1 MAYSSSSS
9 NANSKV
15 HTCSTEC
22 EQSYAQLKKL
32 YDTQREQLGDASI
45 EIQAYTQALKKVEA
59 QLVAHQKNQLW
70 YEEKIR
76 FMKIDLDDKTDVLT
90 YHKKLLAEA
99 VKEKEELK
107 TKLESFE
114 TSSKSLN
121 TLLNSQLSANDK
133 AGFGHNGAK
142 ESKVSETITSVSK
155 VKTNDEIVVKP
166 KEVTKTVKPSFEKIE
181 SVNARNETVRQ
192 AENPRKNNKSPRGN
206 KRNWNGMMTQKLGEN
221 FEFNNKACYVCGSFD
236 HLHYT
241 CKHKR
246 KINDQKQVKPV
257 WNNSKRVNH
266 QNFGR
271 FSHPNPKSNIV
282 SQAVLT
288 KSGLVSLNTAKSVST
303 AQPKKTMNGAMPT
316 TYSYYKAYSSAKIP
330 FNKKTSNHNRYFN
343 KRVNTVKKAE
353 VNTVKALASWVWKPK
368 HEELDHVVNTAR
380 QNLSS
385 QAATTST
392 ARKVNTARPIVNE
405 IRPRN
410 NFYKSHSPIRMP
422 FNRTIA
428 PKAKFSNHKVN
439 TAEVK
444 AVSVIGGIWETT
456 VKSSAGFKN
465 RDIIEFCGSKG
476 IKRPVRLENQANKTA
491 GPEKA
496 NHSAGTQDNID
507 AGNSKIETDH
517 TQDYFV
523 LPIYSS
529 YTLTDKSSKVKNE
542 GLKDKKRR
550 LNDAAEVLR
559 KEFAQSTEDLLLQV
573 GAARAFQ
580 VLQWPDFIILE
591 STVNVSPIPTSRI
604 HSIHPTTEI
613 LGDPKS
619 AVETR
624 SKVNKISGAH

>member
-133 AGFGHNGAK
+133 AGFGHDGAK

-155 VKTNDEIVVKP
+155 VETSNSETSNDKVEMPKIETVRMSEPIIEEWESDSEDDEIVVKP
-166 KEVTKTVKPSFEKIE
+166 KEATKTVKPSFEKIE

-206 KRNWNGMMTQKLGEN
+206 KRNWNGMMTKKLGEN
-221 FEFNNKACYVCGSFD
+221 FKFNNKACYVCGSFD

-282 SQAVLT
+282 PQAVLT

-303 AQPKKTMNGAMPT
+303 AQSRKTMNGAMPT
-316 TYSYYKAYSSAKIP
+316 TYSYYKAYSSVKRP
-330 FNKKTSNHNRYFN
+330 FNKKTANYNRYFY
-343 KRVNTVKKAE
+343 KRVNTVKSKRVNTARPKAE
-353 VNTVKALASWVWKPK
+353 VNTVKASASWVWKPK
-368 HEELDHVVNTAR
+368 HKELDHVSKSNSASKTLTRYDYVDALGRFKKREVSHVFLVWFRHMKEKKESPKVGLGCLMIERKAESKLGLVDVENDTEGKELASPKQTALELAIPR
-380 QNLSS
+380 QTATGKESSNPFMAGSLPKTIHFCYSLPSDKDSFELIELMILCTNFLTMVRDLENLK
-385 QAATTST
+385 TSHLL
-392 ARKVNTARPIVNE
+392 KKD
-405 IRPRN
+405 
-410 NFYKSHSPIRMP
+410 FLQ
-422 FNRTIA
+422 
-428 PKAKFSNHKVN
+428 
-439 TAEVK
+439 
-444 AVSVIGGIWETT
+444 
-456 VKSSAGFKN
+456 
-465 RDIIEFCGSKG
+465 
-476 IKRPVRLENQANKTA
+476 IKRAEDDKEEFGYILLVIKKL
-491 GPEKA
+491 
-496 NHSAGTQDNID
+496 
-507 AGNSKIETDH
+507 
-517 TQDYFV
+517 
-523 LPIYSS
+523 
-529 YTLTDKSSKVKNE
+529 TL
-542 GLKDKKRR
+542 KK
-550 LNDAAEVLR
+550 LD
-559 KEFAQSTEDLLLQV
+559 D
-573 GAARAFQ
+573 
-580 VLQWPDFIILE
+580 
-591 STVNVSPIPTSRI
+591 
-604 HSIHPTTEI
+604 
-613 LGDPKS
+613 
-619 AVETR
+619 
-624 SKVNKISGAH
+624 